1 MHERLVQLS
10 LQHEKCSQA
19 ERFPFSTNCPPDT
32 SSADPMSLRQKY
44 RLEFVTDFH
53 HHDPEEYVKKG
64 TKLKREMRKRLL
76 EKERRRWR
84 EHWINQSM
92 RGISISPLAH
102 TAHIQPNK
110 IQAFQKILAFQTFT
124 ART

>member
-53 HHDPEEYVKKG
+53 HHDPEEYVVKIKRNEKKIVG
-64 TKLKREMRKRLL
+64 EGK
-76 EKERRRWR
+76 EKVA
-84 EHWINQSM
+84 
-92 RGISISPLAH
+92 GALD
-102 TAHIQPNK
+102 QPVNAGD
-110 IQAFQKILAFQTFT
+110 QY
-124 ART
+124 